1 MKVRYLSM
9 RKENLI
15 TRTIVSTVYT
25 VMAVDINTAT
35 VENIDVTLS
44 GATIQDTEK
53 VLKKV
58 SGLDALK
65 GRKAVAV
72 VSSTEVTNLYG
83 MSDVEFMKYARI
95 IKEGG
100 R

>member
-1 MKVRYLSM
+1 M
-9 RKENLI
+9 RKENMI
-15 TRTIVSTVYT
+15 TRTIVSTNYT
-25 VMAVDINTAT
+25 IMAVDINTAT
-35 VENIDVTLS
+35 VENIEVTLS
-44 GATIQDTEK
+44 GATITDNEK

-58 SGLDALK
+58 ASFDALQ

-72 VSSTEVTNLYG
+72 VSSNEVTNLYG
-83 MSDVEFMKYARI
+83 MSDTDFVKYAKI

>member
-1 MKVRYLSM
+1 M
-9 RKENLI
+9 RKESLI
-15 TRTIVSTVYT
+15 TRTIVSTNYT
-25 VMAVDINTAT
+25 IMAVDINTAT
-35 VENIDVTLS
+35 VENIEVTLS
-44 GATIQDTEK
+44 GATIKDNEK

-58 SGLDALK
+58 SGLDTLK

-72 VSSTEVTNLYG
+72 VSSNEVTNLYG
-83 MSDVEFMKYARI
+83 MTDVDFMKYAKI

>member
-1 MKVRYLSM
+1 M

-15 TRTIVSTVYT
+15 TRTIVSTNYT
-25 VMAVDINTAT
+25 IMAVDINSAT
-35 VENIDVTLS
+35 VVNVEVTLS
-44 GATIQDTEK
+44 GATIKDNEK

-58 SGLDALK
+58 ASLDALQ

-72 VSSTEVTNLYG
+72 VSSNEVTNLYG
-83 MSDVEFMKYARI
+83 MTDTDFVKYAKI
-95 IKEGG
+95 IGI